1 MTDKTPTKYIV
12 YWADEDGVDHFE
24 DHPDLATARTAAS
37 NFAKYYLGRE
47 FHIAAHVTT
56 FCSETVVKEVYN

>member
-12 YWADEDGVDHFE
+12 YWDDEDGVGRFE
-24 DHPDLATARTAAS
+24 DHPDLATARAAAS
-37 NFAKYYLGRE
+37 NFAKYYLGQK

-56 FCSETVVKEVYN
+56 FGSETVVKETAA